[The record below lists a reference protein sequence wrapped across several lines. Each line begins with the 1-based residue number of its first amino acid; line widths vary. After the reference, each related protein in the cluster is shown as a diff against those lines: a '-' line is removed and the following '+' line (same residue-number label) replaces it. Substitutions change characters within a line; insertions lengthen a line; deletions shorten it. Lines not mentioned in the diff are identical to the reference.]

1 MKNLDQYSLK
11 ARLYPVLI
19 VALPL
24 VLVIFSLQS
33 EDLASLKTLLSVVVA
48 FGGATLLTQIGR
60 DAGKSKETK
69 LYEKWGGKPTT
80 RKLRQCGADNLVLV
94 KRYHDNIAKIAADLK
109 LPTLEEEKD
118 KPQKADEVYEV
129 ATGILIENTRDTS
142 KFGLVFKENCNYG
155 FRRNLWGLKKIG
167 LPVAGIGSVL
177 VFVISLCEVLKSKSI
192 LGADTLHVTCLA
204 FNLALLFTWWR
215 IINPEWIKIV
225 ADSYADS
232 LLAATEK
239 LGRGKDNG

>member
-1 MKNLDQYSLK
+1 MKHLDRYSLK

-24 VLVIFSLQS
+24 VLVVFSLQS

-48 FGGATLLTQIGR
+48 FGGATLLTQISR

-80 RKLRQCGADNLVLV
+80 QKLRQCGANNLELV
-94 KRYHDNIAKIAADLK
+94 KRYHDNIAKIAPDLK
-109 LPTLEEEKD
+109 LPTLKEEKE

-129 ATGILIENTRDTS
+129 ATGILIERTRDTS

-192 LGADTLHVTCLA
+192 LGADTLQVTCLA
-204 FNLALLFTWWR
+204 FNLALLCAWWK

-225 ADSYADS
+225 ADSYADR

-239 LGRGKDNG
+239 LGRGQG